1 MRKHCGME
9 RVGVSCHFLI
19 VPSYF
24 ATSPSHIHENMRIP
38 LLFSIALLA
47 STSLS
52 AQKKYTY
59 TSVPGDPL
67 EARIYTLDN
76 GLEVWLSRNT
86 DAPRVQTNIA
96 VRAGSKND
104 PSDATGLAHYLEHML
119 FKGTSHI
126 GTANW
131 AEESRLLGLISDAY
145 EERRGTVDP
154 TMRDVI
160 YHRIDSLSQL
170 AAAQAVPNEYDKMVK
185 GIGAKGTNAYTSTER
200 TVYVNDMPSDE
211 LEKWMMV
218 EGERFREAVLRLF
231 HTELET
237 VYEEFNRGQDSDGRQ
252 AYQKMNELLYPTH
265 PYGTQTTIGTGEHL
279 KNPSMVKIQE
289 FFKKWY
295 VPNNMAVI
303 LAGDIDFDKT
313 IAMVDKHFGSWKRKD
328 VTPFAFAPEK
338 PITEPRTAEVFGP
351 DAEWLDMAW
360 RFDGYSSGVEPMLK
374 MVEGV
379 LKNGQAGLID
389 LDLIQEQKVL
399 DAYAYSDVSTDY
411 SEFVMHGEAKEGQ
424 TLEQVRDL
432 LLGELEALKKGEFED
447 WLLEAVVNDQKQ
459 QQIRYW
465 NEYNGLRAA
474 AMTDAFILRKK
485 WTDEVAIFDRMG
497 KITKQEVMEFAKKNF
512 ANNYVAVYK
521 RTGENKELHHVEK
534 PKITALDIKRD
545 RQSEW
550 RTEWEKT
557 ASTTLTPVFVDF
569 KEAIQQRTLNS
580 AVPLAVVKNPSND
593 LFSLRYI
600 VDMGTNHD
608 RELGVAV
615 RYLEYLGTSDFAPSA
630 FKQELFK
637 LGLSLNVYVGD
648 DRSYITVSGLE
659 KNLEQGVELL
669 EQLLADAQPNDDAL
683 KGLVDDMQKSRQDQA
698 KNKNTILYEGLA
710 NYAKY
715 GPVSAFNDV
724 LGKAQL
730 EALQSKELIDRIHS
744 ITSYKHKV
752 FYYGKKSADDVA
764 TLLKKM
770 HKTPA
775 TLKELPKER
784 VYPELPTTE
793 NKVYFADHD
802 MVQAEMLFYGKAGQF
817 DVSKLPYASLFN
829 EYFGS
834 GLSSIV
840 FQEIREAKALAYGAG
855 AAYTTPNKKED
866 AHYVRGFIGTQADK
880 MPDAVDAMLKL
891 MNDMPMAREQ
901 FEGAKTA
908 ALKVIAST
916 RITKENIY
924 WTWDANQRR
933 GIDYDVRK
941 TSYEQIPKISIED
954 MKAFFDKEVK
964 GRAYH
969 YAIIGK
975 QSGMD
980 LKVLEKLG
988 PVKVLTKEEMLGYPV
1003 GD

>member
-1 MRKHCGME
+1 MR
-9 RVGVSCHFLI
+9 SIFL
-19 VPSYF
+19 F
-24 ATSPSHIHENMRIP
+24 AGFILVT
-38 LLFSIALLA
+38 A
-47 STSLS
+47 SAF

-59 TSVPGDPL
+59 TSVSGDPL

-76 GLEVWLSRNT
+76 GLQVWLSRNT

-119 FKGTSHI
+119 FKGTSNF

-131 AEESRLLGLISDAY
+131 EEESRLLGLISDAY
-145 EERRGTVDP
+145 EERRGTTDIGK
-154 TMRDVI
+154 RDII

-185 GIGAKGTNAYTSTER
+185 GIGAKGTNAYTSNER

-218 EGERFREAVLRLF
+218 ESERFREAVLRLF

-237 VYEEFNRGQDSDGRQ
+237 VYEEFNRGQDNDGRQ
-252 AYQKMNELLYPTH
+252 ANQKLNELLYPTH

-313 IAMVDKHFGSWKRKD
+313 IAMVDKHFGTWKRKD
-328 VTPFAFAPEK
+328 VTPFTFTPEK

-351 DAEWLDMAW
+351 DAEWVDMAW

-374 MVEGV
+374 MVEGI

-389 LDLIQEQKVL
+389 LDLIQAQKVL
-399 DAYAYSDVSTDY
+399 DAYAYSSVSTDY

-424 TLEQVRDL
+424 TLEQVQGL
-432 LLGELEALKKGEFED
+432 LIGELESLKKGEFPD
-447 WLLEAVVNDQKQ
+447 WLMEAVVNDQKQ
-459 QQIRYW
+459 QQIRFW
-465 NEYNGLRAA
+465 NERNNLRAA
-474 AMTDAFILRKK
+474 AMTDAFILRKN
-485 WTDEVAIFDRMG
+485 WADEVAIFDRMS
-497 KITKQEVMEFAKKNF
+497 KITKQEVIDFATKNLT
-512 ANNYVAVYK
+512 NNYVAVFK
-521 RTGENKELHHVEK
+521 RTGESKELYHVEK

-545 RQSEW
+545 GQSAW
-550 RTEWEKT
+550 RAEWEKT
-557 ASTTLTPVFVDF
+557 ASTSLTPVFVDF
-569 KEAIQQRTLNS
+569 KTAIAQRELNG

-600 VDMGTNHD
+600 LEMGTNHD
-608 RELGVAV
+608 RELGIAV
-615 RYLEYLGTSDFAPSA
+615 QYLEYLGTSKFSPTA

-637 LGLSLNVYVGD
+637 LGLSMDVFVGD
-648 DRSYITVSGLE
+648 DRSYITLSGLE
-659 KNLEQGVELL
+659 KNLERGVELL
-669 EQLLADAQPNDDAL
+669 EQLLADAQPNEEAL
-683 KGLVDDMQKSRQDQA
+683 KGLVADIQKSRQDQA

-724 LGKAQL
+724 LSKAQL
-730 EALQSKELIDRIHS
+730 EALPSKVLIDRIHGL
-744 ITSYKHKV
+744 TGFKHKV
-752 FYYGKKSADDVA
+752 FYYGKMEADKVA
-764 TLLKKM
+764 ELLRKM

-775 TLKELPKER
+775 TLKELPQER
-784 VYPELPTTE
+784 AYPELATTE

-802 MVQAEMLFYGKAGQF
+802 MVQAEMLFYGKGGAF
-817 DVSKLPYASLFN
+817 DVQQLPYASLFN

-840 FQEIREAKALAYGAG
+840 FQEIRESKALAYGAG
-855 AAYTTPNKKED
+855 AAYTTPDKKQD

-880 MPDAVDAMLKL
+880 LPDAVDAMLKL

-941 TSYEQIPKISIED
+941 TNYDQIPKISIED
-954 MKAFFDKEVK
+954 MKTFFDKEVK
-964 GRAYH
+964 GRTYH

-1003 GD
+1003 E